1 MLAVVLG
8 AIRARRAQAA
18 TLFLLTALA
27 VAAATAAPWY
37 VVSAARSV
45 AIADVTGAPA
55 IQRVVLATVRVQGG
69 PDAAAEVRA
78 EGGRVVDIPG
88 GSGTGSVRAS
98 GELAYKGVKQG
109 ANLAFRDDVCAHLT
123 LSGGCPA
130 AAREALVSDRTAT
143 RFGLAAGDKAT
154 FTVTGKRPVELR
166 VVGTYQLRDPLGPY
180 WAASVLG
187 RASGTDT
194 AASAGDPVFTTAE
207 TVGSA
212 GSTELY
218 GEYHVVVPVEAYLGI
233 DGYDLAAE
241 IDRQEDQSGSRWRLE
256 SRAPMLVSRV
266 EREQWLVNLGVSVA
280 ALQLLLLCWFALFFA
295 VRHSAEQRRPDI
307 GWLKLRG
314 GARWRVWA
322 LVFQQS
328 VLPMLAGAVAGAG
341 IGLGLARLLGEV
353 DADRA
358 GVAATLSLAAGGA
371 AALGALVAAVI
382 ADRGGLGAGVID
394 LLRHVPA
401 RRRGWRADVIDLVVV
416 VVAVAGVYQAYVT
429 EREPGES
436 TGLVLVAPALVALA
450 VALVAA
456 RAIGPLAVRAGHRAL
471 RAGRLPLAMAA
482 THLARRP
489 GTHRVFA
496 LLAVS
501 VALLGAAASGWSAAA
516 TARTERATHDIG
528 ADRVLTVQARSRGH
542 LLAAV
547 RAADPG
553 GTQAAAVVR
562 NGTGGAGQ
570 VVLAV
575 DTERFARVA
584 NWQEG
589 YGAGLPEL
597 LRRLRPE
604 APAPVLVRDGRLVL
618 DAEMV
623 GTGARGQQSESDQV
637 RAVVHLVTAAGTPL
651 TVDFGPLAVG
661 HGSYQMDL
669 SGCGGECRLAAVELA
684 GPAAGDA
691 PPADRTVRI
700 HAFTAGAGPLAEF
713 VDASRWR
720 GPARADLRGPMV
732 GAAGGAL
739 ELTTPP
745 GFTPIGVGRSGV
757 VYLVDSPVPLPVA
770 HTRFASASGTPGDPR
785 VSLFGGDEVP
795 VRFSGAVTALPRVSG
810 RGFLVDLEY
819 ADRLAVDAGLG
830 DEAQVWLA
838 PDAPDGIADRLRE
851 QGLGVLADD
860 SIGSALGRYAEQGP
874 PLALRFQ
881 LLAGALGV
889 LLAALALAVAAA
901 VERPDRS
908 AELSALRAQGL
919 SLRAVRLIGYGG
931 YAALVLAGVATGILA
946 AALGGAL
953 VEAAV
958 PVFVDD
964 WGVLPVA
971 TGPQAPALLLAAL
984 GGLVVLGFTGAVA
997 AGQLV
1002 RATVP
1007 GPAAS
1012 APKSAAT
1019 RGDGAGSERPAG
1031 AERAGARTGG
1041 GRP

>member
-27 VAAATAAPWY
+27 VAAAAAAPWY

-55 IQRVVLATVRVQGG
+55 VQRVVLATARVEGTS
-69 PDAAAEVRA
+69 DAVAKVRA
-78 EGGRVVDIPG
+78 EVGRIVDIPG
-88 GSGTGSVRAS
+88 ASGTASVRVSAQ
-98 GELAYKGVKQG
+98 LAHEGVKQP
-109 ANLAFRDDVCAHLT
+109 ATAAFRDEMCAHLT
-123 LSGGCPA
+123 VAGSCPTA
-130 AAREALVSDRTAT
+130 TGDVLVSDRTAT
-143 RFGLAAGDKAT
+143 RFGLATGDRATISIAGSRPVDLR
-154 FTVTGKRPVELR
+154 VTG
-166 VVGTYQLRDPLGPY
+166 TYKLRDPLGPY

-194 AASAGDPVFTTAE
+194 SAGAGDPIFTTAE
-207 TVGSA
+207 TVVALGA
-212 GSTELY
+212 AELFA
-218 GEYHVVVPVEAYLGI
+218 EYHVVVPVEAYLGI
-233 DGYDLAAE
+233 DGYDLDAE
-241 IDRQEDQSGSRWRLE
+241 IDRQQDSTGAQWRVE
-256 SRAPMLVSRV
+256 SRAPALVSRV
-266 EREQWLVNLGVSVA
+266 EREQWLVNLGVSIA

-328 VLPMLAGAVAGAG
+328 VLPMLAGAVVGAGA
-341 IGLGLARLLGEV
+341 GLGLARLLSEV
-353 DADRA
+353 DADRT
-358 GVAATLSLAAGGA
+358 GLAAALSLAAGGA
-371 AALGALVAAVI
+371 AVLGALAAAVA
-382 ADRGGLGAGVID
+382 ADRGGMGAGVID

-401 RRRGWRADVIDLVVV
+401 RRRGWRADVVDLVVV

-429 EREPGES
+429 DREPGES

-456 RAIGPLAVRAGHRAL
+456 RGIGPLAVRAGHRAL

-516 TARTERATHDIG
+516 TARQERAAHDLG
-528 ADRVLTVQARSRGH
+528 ADRVLTVQARSRDH

-547 RAADPG
+547 RAADPA
-553 GTQAAAVVR
+553 GTEAAAVVR
-562 NGTGGAGQ
+562 NGTGEAGQ

-584 NWQEG
+584 RWQEG
-589 YGAGLPEL
+589 YGPGLPDL

-604 APAPVLVRDGRLVL
+604 APAPVLVGDGPLAL
-618 DAEMV
+618 DAELV
-623 GTGARGQQSESDQV
+623 GPGVPV
-637 RAVVHLVTAAGTPL
+637 RALVHLVSAGGLPL
-651 TVDFGPLAVG
+651 TVDFGQLAAG
-661 HGSYQMDL
+661 RRSYQMDL
-669 SGCGGECRLAAVELA
+669 SGCGGRCRLAAIELA
-684 GPAAGDA
+684 ALEDGAD
-691 PPADRTVRI
+691 PPVDRTVRI
-700 HAFTAGAGPLAEF
+700 HALTGGAGQVAAV
-713 VDASRWR
+713 VDGGRWR
-720 GPARADLRGPMV
+720 GSARVDTRGPTV
-732 GAAGGAL
+732 AAAGGAL

-745 GFTPIGVGRSGV
+745 QDMPTGVNRAGL
-757 VYLVDSPVPLPVA
+757 VYLVDAPVPLPVA
-770 HTRFASASGTPGDPR
+770 HTRLAGPSGTPGDPR
-785 VSLFGGDEVP
+785 LSIFGGDEVP
-795 VRFSGAVTALPRVSG
+795 VRLSGAVTTLPRVAG

-819 ADRLAVDAGLG
+819 ANRAAVDVGLG

-838 PDAPDGIADRLRE
+838 PGAPDGIADRLRA
-851 QGLGVLADD
+851 QGLVVLADD
-860 SIGSALGRYAEQGP
+860 SIGSARDRYAEQGP

-881 LLAGALGV
+881 VIAGALGV
-889 LLAALALAVAAA
+889 LLAALTLAVAAA
-901 VERPDRS
+901 VERPDRA

-931 YAALVLAGVATGILA
+931 YAALVLAGVVIGIGA

-964 WGVLPVA
+964 WRVLPVP
-971 TGPQAPALLLAAL
+971 TGPQPLALLVAGL
-984 GGLVVLGFTGAVA
+984 GGLAVLGATGAVV

-1002 RATVP
+1002 RAS
-1007 GPAAS
+1007 G
-1012 APKSAAT
+1012 
-1019 RGDGAGSERPAG
+1019 GDRP
-1031 AERAGARTGG
+1031 
-1041 GRP
+1041 

>member
-55 IQRVVLATVRVQGG
+55 AQRVVLATARVEGG
-69 PDAAAEVRA
+69 TDADATVRA
-78 EGGRVVDIPG
+78 QAGRVVDIRG
-88 GSGTGSVRAS
+88 ATGTASVRVS
-98 GELAYKGVKQG
+98 GELAHEGIEQAATV
-109 ANLAFRDDVCAHLT
+109 AFRDEMCDHLT
-123 LSGGCPA
+123 LAGSCPA
-130 AAREALVSDRTAT
+130 AAGEVLVSDRTAT
-143 RFGLAAGDKAT
+143 RLGLAAGDRAT
-154 FTVTGKRPVELR
+154 FTVVGKRPVELR
-166 VVGTYQLRDPLGPY
+166 VTGTYQLRDPLGPY
-180 WAASVLG
+180 WAVSVLG

-194 AASAGDPVFTTAE
+194 AAGAGDPVFTTAE
-207 TVGSA
+207 TVGLA
-212 GSTELY
+212 DAPELFA
-218 GEYHVVVPVEAYLGI
+218 EYHVVVPVEAYLGV

-241 IDRQEDQSGSRWRLE
+241 IDRQQDHSGPQWRVE
-256 SRAPMLVSRV
+256 SRAPALVSRV
-266 EREQWLVNLGVSVA
+266 EREQWLVDLGVSVA
-280 ALQLLLLCWFALFFA
+280 AVQLLLLCWFALFFA

-322 LVFQQS
+322 LAFQQS
-328 VLPMLAGAVAGAG
+328 VLPMLAGAVAGAAG
-341 IGLGLARLLGEV
+341 GFGLARLLGEV
-353 DADRA
+353 DPDRT
-358 GVAATLSLAAGGA
+358 GYAASLSLAAGGA
-371 AALGALVAAVI
+371 AVLGALVAAVV

-401 RRRGWRADVIDLVVV
+401 RRRGWRADVLDLVVV

-429 EREPGES
+429 DRDPGES

-456 RAIGPLAVRAGHRAL
+456 RAIGPLAVRVGQRAL

-489 GTHRVFA
+489 GTNRVFA

-516 TARTERATHDIG
+516 TAREARATHDIG
-528 ADRVLTVQARSRGH
+528 ADRVLTVQARSRAH

-547 RAADPG
+547 RAADPA

-562 NGTGGAGQ
+562 NGTGEAGQ
-570 VVLAV
+570 TVLAV

-584 NWQEG
+584 SWQEE
-589 YGAGLPEL
+589 YGPQLPDL
-597 LRRLRPE
+597 LQRLRPG
-604 APAPVLVRDGRLVL
+604 APAGVRLGDGRLGL
-618 DAEMV
+618 DAEV
-623 GTGARGQQSESDQV
+623 VDGGEPV
-637 RAVVHLVTAAGTPL
+637 RAVLHLVTAAGA
-651 TVDFGPLAVG
+651 PLAVNFG
-661 HGSYQMDL
+661 QLAVGRAAYQMDL
-669 SGCGGECRLAAVELA
+669 SGCGGECRLAGLEVAALA
-684 GPAAGDA
+684 PGAE
-691 PPADRTVRI
+691 PPADRKVRI
-700 HAFTAGAGPLAEF
+700 HGLTGGGGPVAAV
-713 VDASRWR
+713 VDPSRWR
-720 GPARADLRGPMV
+720 GPARGDTRGPTI

-739 ELTTPP
+739 EVATPP
-745 GFTPIGVGRSGV
+745 EAPAPGVTRTGRL
-757 VYLVDSPVPLPVA
+757 YIVDSPVPLPVA
-770 HTRFASASGTPGDPR
+770 HTRLALASGSPGDPR
-785 VSLFGGDEVP
+785 LSLFGGDEVP
-795 VRFSGAVTALPRVSG
+795 VRFAGQVIALPRVPG

-819 ADRLAVDAGLG
+819 ADRLAADPGLG

-838 PDAPDGIADRLRE
+838 PGAPDAIADRLRE
-851 QGLGVLADD
+851 QGLAVFADD
-860 SIGSALGRYAEQGP
+860 SIGSATGRYAEQGP

-931 YAALVLAGVATGILA
+931 YAVLVVAGVAIGIAA

-964 WGVLPVA
+964 WAVLPVP
-971 TGPQAPALLLAAL
+971 TGPQAPALLAAAL
-984 GGLVVLGFTGAVA
+984 GGLVVLGATGAVA

-1002 RATVP
+1002 RAT
-1007 GPAAS
+1007 GAA
-1012 APKSAAT
+1012 
-1019 RGDGAGSERPAG
+1019 
-1031 AERAGARTGG
+1031 G
-1041 GRP
+1041 GRR

>member
-27 VAAATAAPWY
+27 VTAATAAPWY

-45 AIADVTGAPA
+45 AIADVKGAPA
-55 IQRVVLATVRVQGG
+55 VQRVVLATARVQAA
-69 PDAAAEVRA
+69 PDAAAAVRA
-78 EGGRVVDIPG
+78 DVGRIVDIPG
-88 GSGTGSVRAS
+88 ATGTASVRTA
-98 GELAYKGVKQG
+98 GELTHEGVKQT
-109 ANLAFRDDVCAHLT
+109 ATAAYRDEMCEHLT
-123 LSGGCPA
+123 LAGSCPA
-130 AAREALVSDRTAT
+130 GAGEALVSERTAA
-143 RFGLAAGDKAT
+143 RLGLAAGDTAT
-154 FTVTGKRPVELR
+154 FTAVGERQIELR
-166 VVGTYQLRDPLGPY
+166 VTGTYQLRDPLGPY

-194 AASAGDPVFTTAE
+194 AAGAGDPVFTTEA

-212 GSTELY
+212 SVAELQA
-218 GEYHVVVPVEAYLGI
+218 EYHVVIPVEAYLGI

-241 IDRQEDQSGSRWRLE
+241 VDRQQERSGSQWRVE
-256 SRAPMLVSRV
+256 SRSPALVSRV

-328 VLPMLAGAVAGAG
+328 VLPMLAGAVVGAGA
-341 IGLGLARLLGEV
+341 GLGLARLLGEV
-353 DADRA
+353 DADRV
-358 GVAATLSLAAGGA
+358 GLATSLSLAAGGA
-371 AALGALVAAVI
+371 AVLGALVAA
-382 ADRGGLGAGVID
+382 AAAARGGMGAGVID

-401 RRRGWRADVIDLVVV
+401 RRRGWRADVIDLIVVV
-416 VVAVAGVYQAYVT
+416 IAVAGVYQAYVT
-429 EREPGES
+429 DREPGES

-456 RAIGPLAVRAGHRAL
+456 RAIGPLAVRVGHRAL

-501 VALLGAAASGWSAAA
+501 VALLGAAGSGWSAAA
-516 TARTERATHDIG
+516 TAREERATHDIG
-528 ADRVLTVQARSRGH
+528 ADRVLTVQARSRDH

-547 RAADPG
+547 RAADPTG
-553 GTQAAAVVR
+553 RQAAAVVR
-562 NGTGGAGQ
+562 NGTGEAGQ
-570 VVLAV
+570 VILAV

-584 NWQEG
+584 SWQEE
-589 YGAGLPEL
+589 YGQGLPDL

-604 APAPVLVRDGRLVL
+604 APAPVLIGDGRLAL
-618 DAEMV
+618 DAEV
-623 GTGARGQQSESDQV
+623 PTPGAPV
-637 RAVVHLVTAAGTPL
+637 RVVAHLLTAGGSPL
-651 TVDFGPLAVG
+651 TVDFGPLAAG
-661 HGSYQMDL
+661 RGSYQMDL
-669 SGCGGECRLAAVELA
+669 SGCGGECRLAAIELA
-684 GPAAGDA
+684 AVAGVRA
-691 PPADRTVRI
+691 SPVEREVPADRKVRI
-700 HAFTAGAGPLAEF
+700 HALTGAAGPVAEV
-713 VDASRWR
+713 VDAGRWR
-720 GPARADLRGPMV
+720 GSARDDVRGPTVAAV
-732 GAAGGAL
+732 GGVL
-739 ELTTPP
+739 ELTSP
-745 GFTPIGVGRSGV
+745 GLDMPTGVDRSGL

-770 HTRFASASGTPGDPR
+770 HTRFASASGAPGDPR
-785 VSLFGGDEVP
+785 LSIFGGDEVP
-795 VRFSGAVTALPRVSG
+795 VRFSDAVRALPRVPA

-838 PDAPDGIADRLRE
+838 ADAPDDIVDRLRE
-851 QGLGVLADD
+851 QGLVVLADD
-860 SIGSALGRYAEQGP
+860 SIGSARGRYGEQGP

-881 LLAGALGV
+881 LIAGALGV

-901 VERPDRS
+901 VERPDR
-908 AELSALRAQGL
+908 AVELAALRAQGL
-919 SLRAVRLIGYGG
+919 PLRAVRLIGYGG
-931 YAALVLAGVATGILA
+931 YAALVLAGVVIGIAA
-946 AALGGAL
+946 AALGGSL

-964 WGVLPVA
+964 WAVLPVA
-971 TGPQAPALLLAAL
+971 TGPQAGALLVAGLT
-984 GGLVVLGFTGAVA
+984 GLVVLGVTGAVA

-1002 RATVP
+1002 RA
-1007 GPAAS
+1007 S
-1012 APKSAAT
+1012 
-1019 RGDGAGSERPAG
+1019 
-1031 AERAGARTGG
+1031 GG
-1041 GRP
+1041 GRR